1 LPFLRVKDASRI
13 LLATTRMM
21 PRQSIPVLFTCL
33 AAYLHGSSLTRLHLL
48 AIIFVKPFLALV
60 CAALLLF
67 IVRHSAEICR
77 TLLLGPSFWIAW
89 SLASMPRHQFPWRI
103 QSDIEIPAPPFL
115 RPLFQRP
122 PPSLSV

>member
-1 LPFLRVKDASRI
+1 
-13 LLATTRMM
+13 M

-103 QSDIEIPAPPFL
+103 PSRGTAPFRFCC
-115 RPLFQRP
+115 RPL
-122 PPSLSV
+122 